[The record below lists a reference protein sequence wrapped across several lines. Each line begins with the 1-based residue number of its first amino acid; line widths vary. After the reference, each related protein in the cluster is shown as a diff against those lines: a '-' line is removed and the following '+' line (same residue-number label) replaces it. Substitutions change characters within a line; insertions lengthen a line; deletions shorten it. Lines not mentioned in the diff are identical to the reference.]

1 MRTGYATRNEKQQQQ
16 KNQSEVSEAAARLQL
31 IFKGREVQS
40 GVCSGVCRKQGGRAA
55 QGCSYVRPHRPK
67 SVHFPS
73 NVAEGLWSVRTT
85 EVASLDLVL
94 NRMTL
99 S

>member
-40 GVCSGVCRKQGGRAA
+40 GVCSGSAGSKGA
-55 QGCSYVRPHRPK
+55 
-67 SVHFPS
+67 
-73 NVAEGLWSVRTT
+73 GLPRGAVTS
-85 EVASLDLVL
+85 DLTGLRVYTFLQMLQKDSGVL
-94 NRMTL
+94 GQLR
-99 S
+99 